1 MGNLS
6 DYIKF
11 GHDALNENRLDD
23 AEQSFEKALKS
34 CSSSSEKEEVIDGL
48 LKLLSAHLDLNQS
61 AKPKVLFEL
70 IDSSEFDE
78 KVRLLETLA
87 RVHQKRNDI
96 AQAELLFTRIFE
108 LRARTQGPAHPETI
122 STLKTA
128 ALFRQFQGLPAN
140 DLYAKATA
148 IAKEIGLSIPLPQS
162 KKRSEENSDSVASA
176 SANKALVDGD
186 KQSGADKSPVEELAS
201 NQGPVPRDNPHV
213 ADEHK
218 PEDLVREARKKSGSK
233 KSTLYLLDE
242 LIVHQGRSEPI
253 SNSDKV
259 QELTTDEVPDFS
271 ETSLT
276 LKASL
281 QELLKEWE
289 AYCNVLTRQLVKLLQ
304 QSPTPSYRQVLNNLT
319 TMLNEKTAKLVDLD
333 HPFLKSKRKP
343 ADRYLDWSIVQE
355 LVPVY
360 SAYDGTW
367 ATYPFEIG
375 MIYSCLRRAFEL
387 GPLHVDTLQS
397 LYRLAHIYTNEMFGC
412 YDLEFAASTF
422 KICVMAFREHP
433 EIDELSKVRCRTS
446 LANVLMAQDKL
457 SEAKAALKDAI
468 KVADA
473 LDAQLGKQELL
484 TILKILAEC
493 TARLGDYET
502 AIGVCER
509 MRGFQETVA
518 RDAELFETLIQLVRN
533 YGKLGDTAQVTAYLQ
548 KIQTELDCFEDPNP
562 MREIVALKA
571 EDLGEYFL
579 AEKMLNDIMANC
591 KPYDAI
597 AGRVA
602 SILIRIYDKTGRTDL
617 AARLRGNG

>member
-1 MGNLS
+1 MQSGSCVGNLS
-6 DYIKF
+6 DYIKS
-11 GHDALNENRLDD
+11 GDDALSENRLAD
-23 AEQSFEKALKS
+23 AEQNFEKALA
-34 CSSSSEKEEVIDGL
+34 SSTSEAERQQVIECLFRLANAHFSLDQADKPEL
-48 LKLLSAHLDLNQS
+48 LFALIGKANFDD
-61 AKPKVLFEL
+61 KV
-70 IDSSEFDE
+70 
-78 KVRLLETLA
+78 VLLESLA
-87 RVHQKRNDI
+87 RVHQKRNDMSK
-96 AQAELLFTRIFE
+96 AEKVYCDLFE
-108 LRARTQGPAHPETI
+108 LRARTLGPAHPETI

-140 DLYAKATA
+140 DLFAKATA
-148 IAKEIGLSIPLPQS
+148 LAKEIGLSIPLPQS
-162 KKRSEENSDSVASA
+162 SAIANASPTNTQSEQNKTDSAKSKTEQPDAS
-176 SANKALVDGD
+176 
-186 KQSGADKSPVEELAS
+186 
-201 NQGPVPRDNPHV
+201 QGPVPRDNPHV
-213 ADEHK
+213 AAELK
-218 PEDLVREARKKSGSK
+218 PEDLVRDARKKSGAK

-253 SNSDKV
+253 SNADNV
-259 QELTTDEVPDFS
+259 QELTTDEMPDFAES
-271 ETSLT
+271 SLN

-289 AYCNVLTRQLVKLLQ
+289 PYCNMLTKQLVKLLQ
-304 QSPTPSYRQVLNNLT
+304 QNTSPSYRQVLNKLT
-319 TMLNEKTAKLVDLD
+319 TLLTEKTAKLVDLD
-333 HPFLKSKRKP
+333 YPFLQAKRKP

-367 ATYPFEIG
+367 GTYPFEIG

-422 KICVMAFREHP
+422 KMCVMAFREHP

-446 LANVLMAQDKL
+446 LANVLMAQDRL

-484 TILKILAEC
+484 SILKILAEC
-493 TARLGDYET
+493 TAKLGDYET

-509 MRGFQETVA
+509 MRGFQESIA
-518 RDAELFETLIQLVRN
+518 RDAELFETLIQLVHN
-533 YGKLGDTAQVTAYLQ
+533 YGKIGDNAQVTACLQ
-548 KIQTELDCFEDPNP
+548 KIQAELDFFEDPNP

-571 EDLGEYFL
+571 EDQGEYFL

-591 KPYDAI
+591 KPYDAV

-602 SILIRIYDKTGRTDL
+602 SILIRIYDKTGRNEL
-617 AARLRGNG
+617 AARLRGSHA

>member
-1 MGNLS
+1 MENLS
-6 DYIKF
+6 DYIKS

-23 AEQSFEKALKS
+23 AEQSFKNALKS
-34 CSSSSEKEEVIDGL
+34 CSSASEKAEVVVGL
-48 LKLLSAHLDLNQS
+48 LKLLSIHLDHNDS
-61 AKPKVLFEL
+61 AKPKILYDL
-70 IDSSEFDE
+70 IDNSEFEE
-78 KVRLLETLA
+78 KVGLLETLA
-87 RVHQKRNDI
+87 RVHQKRNDM
-96 AQAELLFTRIFE
+96 AQAEQLYTRIFE

-128 ALFRQFQGLPAN
+128 ALFRQFQGLSAN
-140 DLYAKATA
+140 DLYAKATS

-162 KKRSEENSDSVASA
+162 KKTDATVASTDA
-176 SANKALVDGD
+176 INNESFREDV
-186 KQSGADKSPVEELAS
+186 KQSGADNASVEDLAS

-218 PEDLVREARKKSGSK
+218 PEDSVREARKKSGSK

-253 SNSDKV
+253 SSSDKV
-259 QELTTDEVPDFS
+259 QELTTDEVPEFS

-289 AYCNVLTRQLVKLLQ
+289 AYCNVITRQLVKLLQ

-473 LDAQLGKQELL
+473 LDAQLGRQELL

-518 RDAELFETLIQLVRN
+518 RDAELFETLIQLVHN

-548 KIQTELDCFEDPNP
+548 KIHTELDCFEDPNP

-571 EDLGEYFL
+571 EDRGEYFL

-602 SILIRIYDKTGRTDL
+602 SILIRIYDKTGRTEL

>member
-6 DYIKF
+6 DYIKS
-11 GHDALNENRLDD
+11 GDDALSENRLAD
-23 AEQSFEKALKS
+23 AEQNFEKALA
-34 CSSSSEKEEVIDGL
+34 SSTSEAERQQVIECLFRLANAHFSLDQADKPEL
-48 LKLLSAHLDLNQS
+48 LFALIGKANFDD
-61 AKPKVLFEL
+61 KV
-70 IDSSEFDE
+70 
-78 KVRLLETLA
+78 VLLESLA
-87 RVHQKRNDI
+87 RVHQKRNDMSK
-96 AQAELLFTRIFE
+96 AEKVYCDLFE
-108 LRARTQGPAHPETI
+108 LRARTLGPAHPETI

-140 DLYAKATA
+140 DLFAKATA
-148 IAKEIGLSIPLPQS
+148 LAKEIGLSIPLPQS
-162 KKRSEENSDSVASA
+162 SAIANASPTNTQSEQNKTDSAKSKTEQPDAS
-176 SANKALVDGD
+176 
-186 KQSGADKSPVEELAS
+186 
-201 NQGPVPRDNPHV
+201 QGPVPRDNPHV
-213 ADEHK
+213 AAELK
-218 PEDLVREARKKSGSK
+218 PEDLVRDARKKSGAK

-253 SNSDKV
+253 SNADNV
-259 QELTTDEVPDFS
+259 QELTTDEMPDFAES
-271 ETSLT
+271 SLN

-289 AYCNVLTRQLVKLLQ
+289 PYCNMLTKQLVKLLQ
-304 QSPTPSYRQVLNNLT
+304 QNTSPSYRQVLNKLT
-319 TMLNEKTAKLVDLD
+319 TLLTEKTAKLVDLD
-333 HPFLKSKRKP
+333 YPFLQAKRKP

-367 ATYPFEIG
+367 GTYPFEIG

-422 KICVMAFREHP
+422 KMCVMAFREHP

-446 LANVLMAQDKL
+446 LANVLMAQDRL

-484 TILKILAEC
+484 SILKILAEC
-493 TARLGDYET
+493 TAKLGDYET

-509 MRGFQETVA
+509 MRGFQESIA
-518 RDAELFETLIQLVRN
+518 RDAELFETLIQLVHN
-533 YGKLGDTAQVTAYLQ
+533 YGKIGDNAQVTACLQ
-548 KIQTELDCFEDPNP
+548 KIQAELDFFEDPNP

-571 EDLGEYFL
+571 EDQGEYFL

-591 KPYDAI
+591 KPYDAV

-602 SILIRIYDKTGRTDL
+602 SILIRIYDKTGRNEL
-617 AARLRGNG
+617 AARLRGSHA